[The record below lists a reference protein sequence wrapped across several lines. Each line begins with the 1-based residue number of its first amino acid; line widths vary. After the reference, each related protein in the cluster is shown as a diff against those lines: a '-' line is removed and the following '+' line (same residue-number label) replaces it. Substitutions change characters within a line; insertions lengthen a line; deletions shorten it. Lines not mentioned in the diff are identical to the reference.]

1 MFSGSSIP
9 RDTIQ
14 AYLETHYE
22 VFGDMPATLQVGQF
36 NPTLAALHDARHV
49 ACSAFITAC
58 NPYSRNLDPQDN
70 AARQEAL
77 ARELDALGLAYL
89 KGVGKHPSNG
99 WPGEASF
106 LVLGLTLDAAKA
118 LGEQHGQNAV
128 VWCGAD
134 AVPQLILLR

>member
-1 MFSGSSIP
+1 MFSDSSIS
-9 RDTIQ
+9 RETIE

-22 VFGDMPATLQVGQF
+22 VLGDAPATLRPGEF
-36 NPTLAALHDARHV
+36 NAALRALHEARHI

-58 NPYSRNLDPQDN
+58 NPLSEGLDSETN
-70 AARQEAL
+70 AARQAAL
-77 ARELDALGLAYL
+77 ARELDALGFAYVE
-89 KGVGKHPSNG
+89 GIGQHPSNH

-106 LVLGLTLDAAKA
+106 LVLGITLDAAKA
-118 LGEQHGQNAV
+118 LGEKHQQNAI

>member
-1 MFSGSSIP
+1 MFSDSSIP

-14 AYLETHYE
+14 AYLETHYQ
-22 VFGDMPATLQVGQF
+22 VFGGAPATLQIGRF
-36 NPTLAALHDARHV
+36 NPALSALHDAHHV

-58 NPYSRNLDPQDN
+58 NPFSQNLDPQAN

-77 ARELDALGLAYL
+77 VRDLEALGLAFIE
-89 KGVGKHPSNG
+89 GIGKHPSNT
-99 WPGEASF
+99 WPGEASL
-106 LVLGLTLDAAKA
+106 LVLGATLDAAKA
-118 LGEQHGQNAV
+118 LGEKHGQNAI